1 MIKAEK
7 DSDWNIHLHPDE
19 NEELIA
25 IHGDLDDVEAVV
37 RKHYP
42 DAVFSE
48 PDEIGGREVCGYM
61 GAFWKNQ
68 AARDADPLTQE
79 GFFDCGA

>member
-7 DSDWNIHLHPDE
+7 DSDSEAVNLHPDE

-48 PDEIGGREVCGYM
+48 PDEIGRPRSLRIHGSVLEKSSRSGR
-61 GAFWKNQ
+61 
-68 AARDADPLTQE
+68 
-79 GFFDCGA
+79 